1 MLSRPGDRQIAALS
15 RGRGRGGALGGAEQ
29 GWVGCWAPR
38 LCAASPDALTGLSAP
53 GGGSGRACVDLGEG
67 SPRARGTR
75 ARSRPHAVKHPVCS
89 LGARGVPI
97 AVGPETALQSG
108 PAGASTSAGRELRT
122 ASLPPC
128 AVKADGGGPGQGR
141 EAPWHSLASRGQE
154 VALWLSPEGRMS
166 RSYRRRWRRTAE
178 APHTGLAGHRK
189 AHSAQGQR
197 GPRPEVGGEPSTST
211 YLAER
216 PSGRSAKTLS
226 PPQGCGTCRFV
237 AD

>member
-1 MLSRPGDRQIAALS
+1 MASLVTGSHVIKTRRQADRRPEPWP
-15 RGRGRGGALGGAEQ
+15 GRGRGALGGTEQ

-67 SPRARGTR
+67 SPRARGPR

-128 AVKADGGGPGQGR
+128 GVKADGGGPGRAGK
-141 EAPWHSLASRGQE
+141 LRGT
-154 VALWLSPEGRMS
+154 ALRPEGRK
-166 RSYRRRWRRTAE
+166 W
-178 APHTGLAGHRK
+178 P
-189 AHSAQGQR
+189 
-197 GPRPEVGGEPSTST
+197 
-211 YLAER
+211 
-216 PSGRSAKTLS
+216 
-226 PPQGCGTCRFV
+226 CG
-237 AD
+237 